1 MTLHVD
7 RKSGEV
13 CTCFWL
19 TLPDSMV
26 FLCRGYYLLYLN
38 DNNKMATDVTFM
50 WINKWIFLIV
60 AHFRVVGIF
69 DWILLIEVF
78 QMKIFNRIILSSI
91 LELLLWST
99 GKVCTCFKKYWFHVK
114 SHQKQVPLLIGRL
127 YNSLV
132 VQMGTVATPLRQPHM
147 CIDLTRGAAIYCTS
161 CPI

>member
-1 MTLHVD
+1 MRVSYYCNRFFGPKLNFEENLISHWWYFLLMTLHVD
-7 RKSGEV
+7 CKSGEV

-19 TLPDSMV
+19 TLPDFMV
-26 FLCRGYYLLYLN
+26 FLCSGNYLLYQN

-78 QMKIFNRIILSSI
+78 QMRIFNRIILSSI

-99 GKVCTCFKKYWFHVK
+99 GKICTCFKKYWFHVK
-114 SHQKQVPLLIGRL
+114 SHQK
-127 YNSLV
+127 
-132 VQMGTVATPLRQPHM
+132 
-147 CIDLTRGAAIYCTS
+147 
-161 CPI
+161 